1 MAITVRPKTSV
12 LTHLATSFLLTIK
25 LNTMTI
31 ITVLDYQSG
40 KVRQYEVDASE
51 YVRVHI
57 IEAML
62 EEQGHRLKDIEY
74 MIHADDTINKIKI
87 EL

>member
-1 MAITVRPKTSV
+1 
-12 LTHLATSFLLTIK
+12 
-25 LNTMTI
+25 MTI
-31 ITVLDYQSG
+31 ITVLDYESG
-40 KVRQYEVDASE
+40 KVWQYEVDASG

-57 IEAML
+57 IEEML
-62 EEQGHRLKDIEY
+62 EKEGHKLEDIEY